1 MEKGSTSSTNT
12 SELTKYTKV
21 IPVESSSTKYPIW
34 TKFTLNIKTDKNIYY
49 QGDQEMEVFLLYNE
63 KYQ

>member
-1 MEKGSTSSTNT
+1 MEKGSTSSTNN
-12 SELTKYTKV
+12 SDLTKY
-21 IPVESSSTKYPIW
+21 IPVESSSIKDPIL